1 MKNTEKEIIKRI
13 ISNNKKEQGITLLVL
28 VITIVILII
37 LSTVTI
43 STVFGDGGLIE
54 QAKKTKEDAT
64 NMVSGSNGDMNEL
77 LQEYANVMIVK

>member
-1 MKNTEKEIIKRI
+1 MKRIEKEIVKRV

-43 STVFGDGGLIE
+43 STVFGDEGLNR
-54 QAKKTKEDAT
+54 A
-64 NMVSGSNGDMNEL
+64 S
-77 LQEYANVMIVK
+77 QENKRRCNKYGKWKQWRYE